1 MLASPPLADTSA
13 VEFATTL
20 SDITEAKR
28 SELSHAACH
37 SKLELRTA
45 QRLDAH
51 PVVETWARNFGLGW
65 TLPYHFDGA
74 WRSYE
79 PDFIVRLSDGLN
91 LVIECK
97 GIVDDKAQ
105 AAERWVR
112 EHWIPAVAD
121 TAALPP
127 ELRRWAYEVITDDAH
142 LPARLNAL
150 VGRSDTVLA
159 AALDAEE

>member
-20 SDITEAKR
+20 RDITEAKR

-51 PVVETWARNFGLGW
+51 PAVEAWARNFGLGW

-79 PDFIVRLSDGLN
+79 PDFIVRLSNGLN

-127 ELRRWAYEVITDDAH
+127 DLRRWAYEVITDDAH

-150 VGRSDTVLA
+150 GGQSDTVLA
-159 AALDAEE
+159 AALDAEA